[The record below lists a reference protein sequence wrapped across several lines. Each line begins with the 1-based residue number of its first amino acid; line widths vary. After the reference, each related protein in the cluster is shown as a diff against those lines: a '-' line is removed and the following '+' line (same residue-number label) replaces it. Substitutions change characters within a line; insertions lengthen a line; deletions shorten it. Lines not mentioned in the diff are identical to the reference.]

1 MLNAKQVKEAVSGQI
16 IKGNKEGSFSGI
28 CIDSRKIKKG
38 DLFIAL
44 KGERFDG
51 HDFVLSAI
59 EEGAKGAIIEERHGK
74 RILDGLKNKDA
85 TVISVNDTLRA
96 LGDLALRWRKM
107 HPDIKVIAVTG
118 SSGKTTT
125 KEMIHCILSQRY
137 NVFKNLGNYNNLI
150 GLPISLL
157 RLNSKYSIAVFEM
170 GMNAFKEIE
179 RLTQIADP
187 EIGIITN
194 IGNVHLEGVGD
205 IRGVAKAKAELAKEI
220 SDRGILFVNGDNR
233 ILLEEVM
240 RFGKKVITFGIG
252 EENEIELK
260 DVSINPDLTTS
271 FSLIWGKRRIRLKTN
286 LLGIHNAMNAL
297 ISASVALYLGMKEDE
312 IRAGLLKYSG
322 MKGRF
327 QIIRLKNR
335 NILIDD
341 TYNSNP
347 LSLKMAIQTLKEIR
361 GNKRLIIGLGDMLEL
376 GRYSADAHREA
387 GKIVSDLKPDLFI
400 AIGKFSD
407 EMINSAKREGMKK
420 ENLSIASDLKDMS
433 FQIEDKIKDMEDTIL
448 FLKGSRR
455 MELDKVS
462 EYISERFGIK
472 EENAI

>member
-1 MLNAKQVKEAVSGQI
+1 MLSVKQIGEAVSGKI
-16 IKGNKEGSFSGI
+16 IKGDKEKIFSGV
-28 CIDSRKIKKG
+28 CIDSRKIEK
-38 DLFIAL
+38 DEIFIAL

-51 HDFVLSAI
+51 HDFVISAI
-59 EEGAKGAIIEERHGK
+59 EKGARGAIIEERHEK
-74 RILDGLKNKDA
+74 RILKGLKDKDA
-85 TVISVNDTLRA
+85 TVISVKDTLRA
-96 LGDLALRWRKM
+96 LGELALRWRRM

-125 KEMIHCILSQRY
+125 KEMIYSILSQRY
-137 NVFKNLGNYNNLI
+137 SVFKNPGNYNNLI

-157 RLNSKYSIAVFEM
+157 KLNSRYSIAVFEM

-187 EIGIITN
+187 DIGIITN
-194 IGNVHLEGVGD
+194 IGNAHLEGVGD

-220 SDRGILFVNGDNR
+220 SDKGILFINGDNR

-240 RFGKKVITFGIG
+240 RFGKKVITFGTG
-252 EENEIELK
+252 EENEIRLR
-260 DVSINPDLTTS
+260 DVSIDEDFTTS
-271 FSLIWGKRRIRLKTN
+271 FFLIWEKRRIRLRTKM
-286 LLGIHNAMNAL
+286 LGMHNAMNAL
-297 ISASVALYLGMKEDE
+297 ISSSVALYLGMKEDE
-312 IRAGLLKYSG
+312 IRDGLLRYNG

-327 QIIRLKNR
+327 QVIRLKNG

-361 GNKRLIIGLGDMLEL
+361 KNRRLIIGLGDMLEL
-376 GRYSADAHREA
+376 GEYGIDAHREA
-387 GKIVSDLKPDLFI
+387 GKIVSDLRPDLFI
-400 AIGKFSD
+400 AIGRFSD
-407 EMINSAKREGMKK
+407 EMIDSAKKEGMKN
-420 ENLSIASDLKDMS
+420 ENLSIASTLNEMAS
-433 FQIEDKIKDMEDTIL
+433 QIEDRIKDMEDTIL
-448 FLKGSRR
+448 FLKGSRK

-472 EENAI
+472 EEDAI